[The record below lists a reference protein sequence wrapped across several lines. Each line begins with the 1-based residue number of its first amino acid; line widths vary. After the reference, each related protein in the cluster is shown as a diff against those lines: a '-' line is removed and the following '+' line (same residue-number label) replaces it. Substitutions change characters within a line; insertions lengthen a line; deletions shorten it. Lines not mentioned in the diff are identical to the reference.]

1 MLNELGILIKE
12 QITMYEDNQSCIKI
26 AEEPREHKRMKHI
39 DIKYCFIRDEI
50 SNGEIQVK
58 YKSKQEQT
66 ADIMTK
72 GLGKILFLKHRSDL
86 NLV

>member
-1 MLNELGILIKE
+1 MLR
-12 QITMYEDNQSCIKI
+12 I

-50 SNGEIQVK
+50 ANGIIRVQ
-58 YKSKQEQT
+58 YKPTAEQT

-72 GLGKILFLKHRSDL
+72 GLGRILFIKHRNDL
-86 NLV
+86 NLISA